1 MSLEN
6 EGAGVNIA
14 SHLPAMA
21 RRQPDSLAVTLWSG
35 ETLTFKE
42 LDEASGTL
50 ARGLESV
57 KIGRGVRTVLMVKPS
72 LDFFTLTF
80 ALFKCGAVPVVVDPG
95 MGLKNLGVCLA
106 EAKPEAF
113 IGIPQAHA
121 ARILFGWA
129 KGMIRTKVTVGRR
142 WFWGGHTLEDVS
154 LRGRADGDYVPA
166 STTADETAAIL
177 FTSGSTGV
185 PKGVVYTHGNFSAQ
199 VEMIRETYDIKPGE
213 KDMPTFPLF
222 ALFDPALGMSAVI
235 PDMDATRPAHVKP
248 ENIIEPILRHGVTN
262 MFGSP
267 ALIDKVGRYG
277 EAHGVKLPSLKRAI
291 SAGAP
296 MPARVLERFTKM
308 LSPEAQVFTP
318 YGATESLPVCSIGSA
333 EVLAETGKKTD
344 QGAGIC
350 VGRPVSGMTV
360 EVIRISESEE
370 DEPIKEWSEALRV
383 PRGEVGE
390 IAVKGPVVTRSYFNR
405 DAATALAKIA
415 VPGSAEFYH
424 RMGDLGYFDDEGRLW
439 FCGRKTH
446 RVVVGDE
453 TYYTI
458 PCEGVFNAHPKVY
471 RSALVGAKLHSE
483 IEPVLVVEL
492 ETDTRES
499 HELRQEL
506 LKLGAA
512 QPHTKKIQTL
522 LFHKSLPV
530 DIRHNS
536 KIFREKL
543 AVWATERLRCLP

>member
-1 MSLEN
+1 MSLE
-6 EGAGVNIA
+6 AGGFNIA

-21 RRQPDSLAVTLWSG
+21 RRQPDSPAVGLWSG
-35 ETLTFKE
+35 ESLTFKE
-42 LDEASGTL
+42 LDQASGTL

-57 KIGRGVRTVLMVKPS
+57 GIGRGVLSVLMVKPS

-95 MGLKNLGVCLA
+95 IGLKNLGVCLD
-106 EAKPEAF
+106 EARPEAF
-113 IGIPQAHA
+113 IGIPKAHA
-121 ARILFGWA
+121 ARVLFKWA

-142 WFWGGHTLEDVS
+142 WFWGGYTLEDIFR
-154 LRGRADGDYVPA
+154 RGRSDSDYSEA
-166 STTADETAAIL
+166 STAADETAAIL

-185 PKGVVYTHGNFSAQ
+185 PKGAVYTHGNFSAQ
-199 VEMIRETYDIKPGE
+199 VEMIRDTYAIKPGE

-248 ENIIEPILRHGVTN
+248 ENIIEPIRRHGVTN

-296 MPARVLERFTKM
+296 MPARVLERFSKM
-308 LSPEAQVFTP
+308 LSTDAQVFTP

-333 EVLAETGKKTD
+333 EVLSATREKTE

-350 VGRPVSGMTV
+350 VGRPVKGMTV
-360 EVIRISESEE
+360 EVIRIGEH
-370 DEPIKEWSEALRV
+370 DEAIKDWNDALRV
-383 PRGEVGE
+383 RPGEVGE
-390 IAVKGPVVTRSYFNR
+390 IAVKGPVVTRSYLNR
-405 DAATALAKIA
+405 EGATKLAKIS
-415 VPGSAEFYH
+415 VPNSTDFYH

-439 FCGRKTH
+439 FCGRKSH
-446 RVVVGDE
+446 RVVSSNE

-471 RSALVGAKLHSE
+471 RSALVGAKHLSE

-492 ETDTRES
+492 ETDARES
-499 HELRQEL
+499 NGLRQEL
-506 LKLGAA
+506 LDLGAA
-512 QPHTKKIQTL
+512 QPHTRNIKTL

-543 AVWATERLRCLP
+543 AAWATERLR

>member
-1 MSLEN
+1 MSLEDGG
-6 EGAGVNIA
+6 GAVNKVDSVNIA

-21 RRQPDSLAVTLWSG
+21 RRQPDSPAVTLWSG
-35 ETLTFKE
+35 ASLTFKE
-42 LDEASGTL
+42 LDDASGVI

-57 KIGRGVRTVLMVKPS
+57 GIGRGVRTVLMVKPS
-72 LDFFTLTF
+72 IDFFTLTF

-95 MGLKNLGVCLA
+95 MGLGNLGVCLA
-106 EAKPEAF
+106 EAQPEAF

-121 ARILFGWA
+121 ARIVLRWA
-129 KGMIRTKVTVGRR
+129 PGRIRTKVTVGRR
-142 WFWGGHTLEDVS
+142 WFWGGHTLRGVS
-154 LRGRADGDYVPA
+154 HRGRAQGDYVMA
-166 STTADETAAIL
+166 STNADETAAIL

-185 PKGVVYTHGNFSAQ
+185 PKGAVYTHGNFSAQ
-199 VEMIRETYDIKPGE
+199 VEMIRDTYDIQPGE

-235 PDMDATRPAHVKP
+235 PEMDATRPAAVNP

-277 EAHGVKLPSLKRAI
+277 EARGVKLPTLQRAI

-296 MPARVLERFTKM
+296 MPARVLERFSKM
-308 LSPEAQVFTP
+308 LSPDVQVFTP
-318 YGATESLPVCSIGSA
+318 YGATESLPVCSIGSR
-333 EVLAETGKKTD
+333 EVLAGTRQETD
-344 QGAGIC
+344 QGAGVC
-350 VGRPVSGMTV
+350 VGRPVKGMTV
-360 EVIRISESEE
+360 EVIRID
-370 DEPIKEWSEALRV
+370 DEPIEAWSEVLRV
-383 PRGEVGE
+383 PQGEVGE

-405 DAATALAKIA
+405 EAATKLAKIP
-415 VPGSAEFYH
+415 VPDSSEFYH
-424 RMGDLGYFDDEGRLW
+424 RMGDLGYFDDVGRLW
-439 FCGRKTH
+439 FCGRKSH
-446 RVVVGDE
+446 RVITSSE

-458 PCEGVFNAHPKVY
+458 PCEGVFNAHPKVF
-471 RSALVGAKLHSE
+471 RSALVGAKRSAG
-483 IEPVLVVEL
+483 IDPVLVVEL
-492 ETDTRES
+492 EADTQES
-499 HELRQEL
+499 SELRQEL
-506 LKLGAA
+506 LALGAA

-543 AVWATERLRCLP
+543 AVWATERLQ

>member
-1 MSLEN
+1 VSLE
-6 EGAGVNIA
+6 AGVNIA

-21 RRQPDSLAVTLWSG
+21 RRQPDSTAVVLWSG
-35 ETLTFKE
+35 ESLTFKE
-42 LDEASGTL
+42 LDEASGAL

-57 KIGRGVRTVLMVKPS
+57 GIGRGVRAVLMVKPS

-95 MGLKNLGVCLA
+95 MGLANLGICLA
-106 EAKPEAF
+106 EAQPEAF

-121 ARILFGWA
+121 ARILFKWA

-166 STTADETAAIL
+166 STAADETAAIL

-185 PKGVVYTHGNFSAQ
+185 PKGAVYTHGNFSAQ
-199 VEMIRETYDIKPGE
+199 VEMIRETYAIEPGE

-235 PDMDATRPAHVKP
+235 PKMDATRPAHVKP
-248 ENIIEPILRHGVTN
+248 ENIIKPILRHGVTN

-277 EAHGVKLPSLKRAI
+277 EAHGVALPSLKRAI

-296 MPARVLERFTKM
+296 MPARVLERFSKM
-308 LSPEAQVFTP
+308 LSPKAQVFTP
-318 YGATESLPVCSIGSA
+318 YGATEALPVCSIGSA
-333 EVLAETGKKTD
+333 EVLSEAREKTE

-350 VGRPVSGMTV
+350 VGRPVNGMTV
-360 EVIRISESEE
+360 EVIRISE
-370 DEPIKEWSEALRV
+370 EPIKKWNEALLV

-405 DAATALAKIA
+405 EAATELAKIA
-415 VPGSAEFYH
+415 VPGSTDFYH

-439 FCGRKTH
+439 FCGRKSH
-446 RVVVGDE
+446 RVIAGGAGGE

-471 RSALVGAKLHSE
+471 RSALVGARHRSE

-492 ETDTRES
+492 EADARES
-499 HELRQEL
+499 KGLRREL
-506 LKLGAA
+506 LELGAA
-512 QPHTKKIQTL
+512 RPHTKKIRTL

-543 AVWATERLRCLP
+543 ALWATERLR

>member
-1 MSLEN
+1 MSLETS
-6 EGAGVNIA
+6 VNIA

-21 RRQPDSLAVTLWSG
+21 RRQPDNLAVTLWSG
-35 ETLTFKE
+35 ESLTFKE

-57 KIGRGVRTVLMVKPS
+57 GIGRGVLTVLMVKPS

-95 MGLKNLGVCLA
+95 MGIKNLGVCLA
-106 EAKPEAF
+106 EAQPEAF
-113 IGIPQAHA
+113 IGIPKAHA
-121 ARILFGWA
+121 ARILFRWA
-129 KGMIRTKVTVGRR
+129 KGTIRTNVTVGRR
-142 WFWGGHTLEDVS
+142 WFWGGYTLDAVSRRGQADVE
-154 LRGRADGDYVPA
+154 YVLA
-166 STTADETAAIL
+166 TTGPDETAAIL

-185 PKGVVYTHGNFSAQ
+185 PKGAVYTHGNFSAQ
-199 VEMIRETYDIKPGE
+199 VEMIRQTYGIKPGE
-213 KDMPTFPLF
+213 IDMPTFPLF
-222 ALFDPALGMSAVI
+222 ALFDPALGMAAVI
-235 PDMDATRPAHVKP
+235 PDMDASRPADVKP

-291 SAGAP
+291 TAGAP
-296 MPARVLERFTKM
+296 VPARVLERFSNM
-308 LSPEAQVFTP
+308 LSPDAQVFTP

-333 EVLAETGKKTD
+333 EVLSETREKTE

-350 VGRPVSGMTV
+350 VGRPVKGMTV
-360 EVIRISESEE
+360 AVIRISE
-370 DEPIKEWSEALRV
+370 EPIKEWSEALRV

-390 IAVKGPVVTRSYFNR
+390 IAVKGPVVTRSYLNR
-405 DAATALAKIA
+405 ESETKLAKIT
-415 VPGSAEFYH
+415 VPGSADCYH

-439 FCGRKTH
+439 FCGRKSH
-446 RVVVGDE
+446 RVVTSNE

-471 RSALVGAKLHSE
+471 RSALVGARHHSRV
-483 IEPVLVVEL
+483 EPVLVVQL
-492 ETDTRES
+492 EAGVQES
-499 HELRQEL
+499 KDLRQEL
-506 LKLGAA
+506 LSLGAA
-512 QPHTKKIQTL
+512 QPLTKKIQTL

-543 AVWATERLRCLP
+543 AVWATERLR

>member
-1 MSLEN
+1 VSLETS
-6 EGAGVNIA
+6 VNIA

-21 RRQPDSLAVTLWSG
+21 RRQPDNLAVTLWSG
-35 ETLTFKE
+35 ESLTFKE

-57 KIGRGVRTVLMVKPS
+57 GIGRGVRTVLMVKPS

-95 MGLKNLGVCLA
+95 MGIKNLGVCLA
-106 EAKPEAF
+106 EAEPEAF
-113 IGIPQAHA
+113 IGIPKAHA
-121 ARILFGWA
+121 ARLLFKWA
-129 KGMIRTKVTVGRR
+129 KGTIRINVTVGRR
-142 WFWGGHTLEDVS
+142 WFWGGHTLGAIS
-154 LRGRADGDYVPA
+154 LRGQADVEYVLA
-166 STTADETAAIL
+166 TTGADETAAIL

-185 PKGVVYTHGNFSAQ
+185 PKGAVYTHGNFSAQ
-199 VEMIRETYDIKPGE
+199 VEMIRETYGIKPGE
-213 KDMPTFPLF
+213 IDMPTFPLF
-222 ALFDPALGMSAVI
+222 ALFDPALGMAAVI
-235 PDMDATRPAHVKP
+235 PDMDASRPADVKP

-291 SAGAP
+291 TAGAP
-296 MPARVLERFTKM
+296 VPARVLERFSNM
-308 LSPEAQVFTP
+308 LSPDAQVFTP

-333 EVLAETGKKTD
+333 EVLSETREKTE

-350 VGRPVSGMTV
+350 VGRPVKGMTV
-360 EVIRISESEE
+360 AVIRISE
-370 DEPIKEWSEALRV
+370 EPIKEWSEALLV

-390 IAVKGPVVTRSYFNR
+390 IAVKGPVVTRSYLNR
-405 DAATALAKIA
+405 ETETKLAKIT
-415 VPGSAEFYH
+415 VPGSADFYH
-424 RMGDLGYFDDEGRLW
+424 RMGDLGYFDHEGRLW
-439 FCGRKTH
+439 FCGRKSH
-446 RVVVGDE
+446 RVVTSNE

-471 RSALVGAKLHSE
+471 RSALVGAEHHSRV
-483 IEPVLVVEL
+483 EPVLVVQL
-492 ETDTRES
+492 EAGVQES
-499 HELRQEL
+499 KDLRQEL
-506 LKLGAA
+506 LSLGAA
-512 QPHTKKIQTL
+512 QPLTKKIQTL
-522 LFHKSLPV
+522 LFKKSLPV

-543 AVWATERLRCLP
+543 AVWATERLR

>member
-1 MSLEN
+1 MSLE
-6 EGAGVNIA
+6 AGGFNIA

-21 RRQPDSLAVTLWSG
+21 RRQPDSPAVGLWSG
-35 ETLTFKE
+35 ESLTFKE
-42 LDEASGTL
+42 LDQASGTL

-57 KIGRGVRTVLMVKPS
+57 GIGRGVLTVLMVKPS

-95 MGLKNLGVCLA
+95 IGLKNLGVCLD
-106 EAKPEAF
+106 EARPEAF
-113 IGIPQAHA
+113 IGIPKAHA
-121 ARILFGWA
+121 ARVLFKWA

-142 WFWGGHTLEDVS
+142 WFWGGYTLEDIFR
-154 LRGRADGDYVPA
+154 RGRSDSDYSEA
-166 STTADETAAIL
+166 STAADETAAIL

-185 PKGVVYTHGNFSAQ
+185 PKGAVYTHGNFSAQ
-199 VEMIRETYDIKPGE
+199 VEMIRDTYAIKPGE

-296 MPARVLERFTKM
+296 MPARVLERFSKM
-308 LSPEAQVFTP
+308 LSPDAQVFTP

-333 EVLAETGKKTD
+333 EVLSATREKTE

-350 VGRPVSGMTV
+350 VGRPVKGMTV
-360 EVIRISESEE
+360 EVIRIGEH
-370 DEPIKEWSEALRV
+370 DEPIKDWNDALRV
-383 PRGEVGE
+383 RPGEVGE
-390 IAVKGPVVTRSYFNR
+390 IAVKGPVVTRSYLNR
-405 DAATALAKIA
+405 EGATKLAKIS
-415 VPGSAEFYH
+415 VPNSTDFYH
-424 RMGDLGYFDDEGRLW
+424 RMGDLGYVDDEGRLW
-439 FCGRKTH
+439 FCGRKSH
-446 RVVVGDE
+446 RVVSSNE

-471 RSALVGAKLHSE
+471 RSALVGAKHLSE

-492 ETDTRES
+492 ETDARES
-499 HELRQEL
+499 NGLRQEL
-506 LKLGAA
+506 LDLGAA
-512 QPHTKKIQTL
+512 QPHTRNIKTL

-543 AVWATERLRCLP
+543 AAWATERLR